1 MGRRSKDQ
9 DTLKVQ
15 ASEQVKMAE
24 IDEEYRRRQ
33 DEEQAFWRSFRAKEL
48 ALEVAKASMP
58 VGCSNDEFLERV
70 RAVEN
75 FLNNTDAVALLKE
88 DYIAWRANIDQQAQ
102 RIKELEIELAHARAY
117 WLTVGAGKIDGAL
130 RNARHEHG
138 LDATDTV
145 TVAQVLSVLNAA
157 MREVHTEAEKLR
169 TQVGWWR

>member
-9 DTLKVQ
+9 DTLKIQ
-15 ASEQVKMAE
+15 APEQVKMAE

-33 DEEQAFWRSFRAKEL
+33 DEEQAFWRAFRAKEV

-75 FLNNTDAVALLKE
+75 FLNNTDAVALPKE
-88 DYIAWRANIDQQAQ
+88 DYIAWRANIDRQAE
-102 RIKELEIELAHARAY
+102 RITELGIELAHARAY
-117 WLTVGAGKIDGAL
+117 YLTVGAGKIDSAL
-130 RNARHEHG
+130 RDARHRHG

-157 MREVHTEAEKLR
+157 MREVHAEAETLR
-169 TQVGWWR
+169 TQVD